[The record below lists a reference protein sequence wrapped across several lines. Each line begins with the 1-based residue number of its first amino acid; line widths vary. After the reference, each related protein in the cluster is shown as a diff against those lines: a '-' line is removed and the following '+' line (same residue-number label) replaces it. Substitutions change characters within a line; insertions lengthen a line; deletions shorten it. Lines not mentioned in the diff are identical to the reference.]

1 MEELKKIQQKLS
13 SHWSQIDTATLV
25 NDVTRSLMQDR
36 GDWDPPVGVEPKL
49 KTIPLSIGIPDTESL
64 PKEALRQSAN
74 RIFSRPGEAAFV
86 YGFGMGY
93 RRLRAQLAE
102 MYSNE
107 RGMQVTDDWFQ
118 LCNGSSGA
126 IDLIGRTLVQPGDVI
141 ISESP
146 TYMGTLRNFR
156 ALQADVQ
163 SVPMDQDGL
172 ITSELETL
180 IKRLLENGK
189 QIKFIYT
196 ISTFQNPTG
205 ATLATDR
212 RIELLRIA
220 AKYKIL
226 ILDDDAYGSLYF
238 ESKPPP
244 PLSALSAGH
253 GVLTVGTFSKILA
266 TGLRI
271 GWIHGT
277 PDLVALFGKMRFAM
291 GLNQQM
297 ARTVSDYIAAGNL
310 NSHADSVRSIYRNKM
325 ETLADALTQH
335 AGEFV
340 QFTRPKGGFYLWVN
354 LTNSLR
360 TQDVWRT
367 GAEEGVAFTRGV
379 NFYPSRVD
387 PDEHIRIAF
396 SWTRL
401 DEIEEAAIRFGRACR
416 RVAAGD
422 GASD

>member
-196 ISTFQNPTG
+196 ISTFQNQ
-205 ATLATDR
+205 
-212 RIELLRIA
+212 I
-220 AKYKIL
+220 
-226 ILDDDAYGSLYF
+226 
-238 ESKPPP
+238 
-244 PLSALSAGH
+244 
-253 GVLTVGTFSKILA
+253 
-266 TGLRI
+266 
-271 GWIHGT
+271 
-277 PDLVALFGKMRFAM
+277 
-291 GLNQQM
+291 
-297 ARTVSDYIAAGNL
+297 
-310 NSHADSVRSIYRNKM
+310 
-325 ETLADALTQH
+325 
-335 AGEFV
+335 
-340 QFTRPKGGFYLWVN
+340 
-354 LTNSLR
+354 
-360 TQDVWRT
+360 
-367 GAEEGVAFTRGV
+367 
-379 NFYPSRVD
+379 
-387 PDEHIRIAF
+387 
-396 SWTRL
+396 
-401 DEIEEAAIRFGRACR
+401 GRASCR
-416 RVAAGD
+416 ERV
-422 GASD
+422 